1 MSGFFKIKVLLI
13 GALLASPPV
22 AAWMIRGSD
31 QNAREAMVQP
41 LEVESPAPGPVQAAP
56 VKVAV
61 EVVSKGS
68 APQWVYIEVPAQAI
82 PEPGSLTLVAAAGL
96 LLLRRRRPAAQ

>member
-1 MSGFFKIKVLLI
+1 MFGFFKIKILLF

-31 QNAREAMVQP
+31 QKSRAAIEQPMEAP
-41 LEVESPAPGPVQAAP
+41 SPAPP

-68 APQWVYIEVPAQAI
+68 APQWVYVEVPAQAI
-82 PEPGSLTLVAAAGL
+82 PEPGSLTLVVAAGL
-96 LLLRRRRPAAQ
+96 LLLRRRRPNGA

>member
-1 MSGFFKIKVLLI
+1 LFGFFKIKILLL

-31 QNAREAMVQP
+31 QKVRAANEQPVEASST
-41 LEVESPAPGPVQAAP
+41 SPAPP

-61 EVVSKGS
+61 EIVSKGS
-68 APQWVYIEVPAQAI
+68 APQWVYVEVPAQAI

-96 LLLRRRRPAAQ
+96 LLLRRRRPAAE